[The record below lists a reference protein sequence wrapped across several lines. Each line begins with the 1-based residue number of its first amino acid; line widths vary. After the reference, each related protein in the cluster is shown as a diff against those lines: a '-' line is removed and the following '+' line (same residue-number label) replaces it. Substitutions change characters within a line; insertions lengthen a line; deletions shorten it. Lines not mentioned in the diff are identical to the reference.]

1 MDWLSIVII
10 AVIVVGMILL
20 YGLTG
25 TGLEI
30 NCLDKHKANNN
41 KHLKK
46 GDESEQDAK
55 N

>member
-10 AVIVVGMILL
+10 AVIVVGLILL

-25 TGLEI
+25 TGSAI
-30 NCLDKHKANNN
+30 NCLDKHKARNN
-41 KHLKK
+41 KHFKK

-55 N
+55 E